1 MALNHSSNQTCRYSH
16 MATGSSSCGSPLSRK
31 GVLARGA
38 GGADEETF
46 LCVDR
51 PSRHNDASWM
61 DSSSAI
67 KASPTVVHSVFVN
80 AGSLSMRPFFASD
93 KSPLFF
99 LRRPTLT
106 QVYASILEFTML
118 SAAQHWFGG
127 GQWNY
132 AQDSDMKPTAQERQ
146 DWLHIPCVRVHH
158 ACAEDATLSRPH
170 PRREPLGIGG
180 EASLAS
186 PAKNARGVETCS
198 GCGVDGGDDGGVLYH
213 SG

>member
-1 MALNHSSNQTCRYSH
+1 MALNHSSNQTCRYSQ

-80 AGSLSMRPFFASD
+80 AGSLPMRPFFASD

-158 ACAEDATLSRPH
+158 ACAEDATLSRSHPH
-170 PRREPLGIGG
+170 REPLGTVARQ
-180 EASLAS
+180 ESLYQS
-186 PAKNARGVETCS
+186 KTL
-198 GCGVDGGDDGGVLYH
+198 DD
-213 SG
+213 